1 MKADAPLKIIQ
12 ETLMSNV
19 RQRKKTL
26 HDLAMYFAEKGK
38 VLTQAEY
45 IKAKDKPVTFWGIRN
60 VFRSYSRMAEM
71 LENNEPDLFA
81 LIGKKEEPKPVA
93 PKPAPVVA
101 AAPKPQPK
109 PAAAVKPAP
118 KPAVEEK

>member
-1 MKADAPLKIIQ
+1 
-12 ETLMSNV
+12 MSNV

-45 IKAKDKPVTFWGIRN
+45 IKAEDKPVTFWGIRN
-60 VFRSYSRMAEM
+60 VFRNYSRMTEM
-71 LENNEPDLFA
+71 LKANEPDLYA

-93 PKPAPVVA
+93 PKPAPVVE

-109 PAAAVKPAP
+109 PAPVAAVKPAP
-118 KPAVEEK
+118 AVKVEK